1 MPWVNPVLSPTRP
14 PSPVRPLRLIRI
26 PSTTRRRVSIRA
38 IKETD
43 VKTPVPI
50 IMILAAVAIHMYIPC
65 MAEGIRFARSWPA
78 IIAGCVAALDIA
90 DINILRS
97 ILLRNKDISCK
108 EKVLSWGNHQ
118 QHCWSSHS
126 YERYLLSKRAY
137 TNYGTFVNPKNGS
150 NDTHPRGNAWDI
162 LFVPVFR
169 LIRHAKSCFV
179 NAFIAHQMRP

>member
-1 MPWVNPVLSPTRP
+1 MPCLVISPTRP
-14 PSPVRPLRLIRI
+14 TSPVRPLRPIRI
-26 PSTTRRRVSIRA
+26 PSTTRRMAIMRA
-38 IKETD
+38 TKETD
-43 VKTPVPI
+43 VKTPVPM
-50 IMILAAVAIHMYIPC
+50 IMIDAVAAIQIHISC
-65 MAEGIRFARSWPA
+65 MAEGMRFARCWPTD
-78 IIAGCVAALDIA
+78 IAGCVAALDIA